1 MAKVFTPE
9 EREKIKGKVVE
20 LVRQSGRETLRQ
32 LEAKTGATRYLMS
45 VLARELVASGDLYNS
60 GYGLFPSEQ
69 ARKDWIKARKKM
81 SKAAV
86 KKKSDPDLV
95 YSLPDGEIR
104 RYDRRLNIICR
115 ECRRSEAMQ
124 RVLAFYQNG
133 FREIFGEQVMHEG
146 NHGTQGSV

>member
-1 MAKVFTPE
+1 MAKVFTQE

-20 LVRQSGRETLRQ
+20 LVHQSGCETLRQ

-69 ARKDWIKARKKM
+69 ARKDWIKAYQKTRR
-81 SKAAV
+81 AAV
-86 KKKSDPDLV
+86 KKKSDSGLI

-115 ECRRSEAMQ
+115 ECRKSEVMQ
-124 RVLAFYQNG
+124 RVLAFYQG
-133 FREIFGEQVMHEG
+133 KFQEVGR
-146 NHGTQGSV
+146 

>member
-1 MAKVFTPE
+1 MAKVFTQE

-81 SKAAV
+81 SKTVV

-104 RYDRRLNIICR
+104 RYDRRHNIIC
-115 ECRRSEAMQ
+115 
-124 RVLAFYQNG
+124 
-133 FREIFGEQVMHEG
+133 
-146 NHGTQGSV
+146 